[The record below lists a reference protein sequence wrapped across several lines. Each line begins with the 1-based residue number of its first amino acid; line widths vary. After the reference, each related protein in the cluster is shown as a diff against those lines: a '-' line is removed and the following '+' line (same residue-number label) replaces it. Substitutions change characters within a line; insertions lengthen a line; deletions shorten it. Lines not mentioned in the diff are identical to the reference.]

1 MFKITKERLILY
13 ELIEVMYTDCLT
25 SFSALKM
32 ENLAANFHSLETKGI
47 KLFDKG
53 QMQYVLTLYECCNKI
68 NLLNRQINDIK
79 MPAKTKN
86 YLIDDLYE
94 PYVNRFRQ
102 YIGNLREEEVLN
114 ILLRVEGASKV
125 QQNWKLRVKAFED
138 AILKENSADSRA
150 YIEKIKTRGQ

>member
-1 MFKITKERLILY
+1 
-13 ELIEVMYTDCLT
+13 
-25 SFSALKM
+25 
-32 ENLAANFHSLETKGI
+32 
-47 KLFDKG
+47 
-53 QMQYVLTLYECCNKI
+53 
-68 NLLNRQINDIK
+68 

>member
-25 SFSALKM
+25 SFSALKT
-32 ENLAANFHSLETKGI
+32 ENLVANFHSLETKGI

-86 YLIDDLYE
+86 YLIDDLY
-94 PYVNRFRQ
+94 
-102 YIGNLREEEVLN
+102 
-114 ILLRVEGASKV
+114 
-125 QQNWKLRVKAFED
+125 
-138 AILKENSADSRA
+138 
-150 YIEKIKTRGQ
+150 